1 MDKMLPAY
9 VFMAQIFDFINVH
22 SSSHIVLIH
31 ELLDLMTFVSNY
43 TDYISR

>member
-1 MDKMLPAY
+1 MDKVFRAY
-9 VFMAQIFDFINVH
+9 LFMAQIFDFINVD

-31 ELLDLMTFVSNY
+31 ELLDSMAFVSNY